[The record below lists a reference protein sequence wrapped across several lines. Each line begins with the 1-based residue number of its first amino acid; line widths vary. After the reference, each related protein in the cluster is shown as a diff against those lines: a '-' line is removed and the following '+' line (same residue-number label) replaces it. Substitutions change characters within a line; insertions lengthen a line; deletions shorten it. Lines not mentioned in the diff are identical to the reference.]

1 MVQILEAPGGFSS
14 QLGQRLGAGLVK
26 GVEFGEKVRM
36 EKHKQKYA
44 QGQKD
49 KMADLLVKRGVDPE
63 DAKLYAE
70 LTTGGQTEFAKN
82 ILESR
87 KRGLDSFGN
96 KATRSVNKIPAHEK
110 DEMMQQ
116 EGMQEPER
124 SPEQEV
130 EEELGAYQEFANEG
144 LTPAEKVKRESER
157 YKTNLPVYQEA
168 GTRLRGLTRDK
179 ERLSILES
187 LDKTGKL
194 PKNLGRVNVDEDG
207 NLKFAFAS
215 APEAQRYVKTLN
227 EFSANAKD
235 TFGSRVTNFDLQQYL
250 LRFPNLLNSAEG
262 RNQIYKQMKIVN
274 EINSVYYKNLKDVYD
289 RSGGIRNIDPDI
301 AEKLADKLSES
312 KVEGLVKKFD
322 DIGTFP
328 TLPDA
333 SAHKGK
339 KIRDTKTNEVLQ
351 SDGTNWLP
359 VK

>member
-1 MVQILEAPGGFSS
+1 
-14 QLGQRLGAGLVK
+14 
-26 GVEFGEKVRM
+26 
-36 EKHKQKYA
+36 
-44 QGQKD
+44 
-49 KMADLLVKRGVDPE
+49 MADLLVKRGVDPE

-194 PKNLGRVNVDEDG
+194 PKNL
-207 NLKFAFAS
+207 S
-215 APEAQRYVKTLN
+215 
-227 EFSANAKD
+227 
-235 TFGSRVTNFDLQQYL
+235 TF
-250 LRFPNLLNSAEG
+250 
-262 RNQIYKQMKIVN
+262 
-274 EINSVYYKNLKDVYD
+274 
-289 RSGGIRNIDPDI
+289 RS
-301 AEKLADKLSES
+301 
-312 KVEGLVKKFD
+312 
-322 DIGTFP
+322 
-328 TLPDA
+328 
-333 SAHKGK
+333 
-339 KIRDTKTNEVLQ
+339 
-351 SDGTNWLP
+351 
-359 VK
+359 